1 MKGILMFFYRFI
13 VYLLNDLFKFIY
25 MIVLKIVFN
34 LFLNSYI
41 YMIDF
46 FKMYECICYFV
57 GINIGSFCYLKKV
70 FYYKIF
76 IL

>member
-25 MIVLKIVFN
+25 TIVLKIVFN

-46 FKMYECICYFV
+46 FKMYKCICYFV
-57 GINIGSFCYLKKV
+57 GINICSFCYLKKV

>member
-1 MKGILMFFYRFI
+1 
-13 VYLLNDLFKFIY
+13 

-34 LFLNSYI
+34 LFLNCYI

-46 FKMYECICYFV
+46 FKMYECICYFI

-70 FYYKIF
+70 FYCKIF

>member
-1 MKGILMFFYRFI
+1 
-13 VYLLNDLFKFIY
+13 
-25 MIVLKIVFN
+25 MIVLKIVFIGN
-34 LFLNSYI
+34 LFLNCYI

-46 FKMYECICYFV
+46 LKMYECICYFI
-57 GINIGSFCYLKKV
+57 GKNMGSFCYLKKI